1 MTPRYAL
8 TGFLKFFRLCVGG
21 DAHIAPFD
29 INKFAKNFLKNGAI
43 LPSVIVGLLLA
54 YLLLLVVFG
63 QRFERQ
69 IAGHGL
75 P

>member
-1 MTPRYAL
+1 MSGEHKLYLSLRFCFPIN
-8 TGFLKFFRLCVGG
+8 FCVGG

-43 LPSVIVGLLLA
+43 RWADVGIGP
-54 YLLLLVVFG
+54 Y
-63 QRFERQ
+63 ERES
-69 IAGHGL
+69 GC

>member
-43 LPSVIVGLLLA
+43 RWADVGIGPYA
-54 YLLLLVVFG
+54 
-63 QRFERQ
+63 
-69 IAGHGL
+69 
-75 P
+75 

>member
-43 LPSVIVGLLLA
+43 RWADVGIGP
-54 YLLLLVVFG
+54 Y
-63 QRFERQ
+63 ERES
-69 IAGHGL
+69 GC